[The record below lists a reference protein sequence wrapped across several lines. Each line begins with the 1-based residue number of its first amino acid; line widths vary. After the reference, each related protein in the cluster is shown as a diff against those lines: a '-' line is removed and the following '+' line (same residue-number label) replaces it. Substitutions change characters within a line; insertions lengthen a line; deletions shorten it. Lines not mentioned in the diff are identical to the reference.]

1 MRAAQK
7 SILALALCSAFQAGA
22 QDVHGQ
28 TGAAQAWREDVNDT
42 VRKAPVRIDPGEK
55 RPADQFR
62 MDVLGRPLTIG
73 GRYELEPRYFRDRDL
88 DPGKPGDTVNVSQDF
103 QLEFYYPWS
112 HSLSAFLQAS
122 AFYNPEVYAEDGDPR
137 EESYLELDQ
146 AWLFA
151 SRLFDSDFSFQL
163 GRQRYSEKR
172 QWWWNE
178 RLDAIRLYFV
188 RGEILGELS
197 VAEEFSSKRTDLGH
211 TEPLHK
217 DVLRVFGDLVWQWAE
232 KQNLTLFFMSQFDG
246 SGVERD
252 GDLVWHER
260 RDKSD
265 ADLTWVG
272 GRAMGKFKLSS
283 GYKFGYWLDG
293 AVVTG
298 HETLVDFDGVNG
310 RMDRAGSRITRNVLG
325 WGLDAG
331 LTWYTKL
338 PLEPYFTVGY
348 AYGSGDSNRGIG
360 TDTGFRQTGIH
371 DNKIKL
377 GGSQRFRY
385 YGELFRPE
393 LANLE
398 ITTAAIGFPLS
409 EDSAVD
415 LLFHHYRQPHP
426 ADSVRDGRIKADPT
440 GISGDLGE
448 EVDLVISLDEW
459 KHFQVQLTGA
469 VFRAGDAYG
478 ELSGN
483 TSTMIY
489 AKIKYIF

>member
-7 SILALALCSAFQAGA
+7 SIMALALWTAFQAAA
-22 QDVHGQ
+22 QEVNGQ
-28 TGAAQAWREDVNDT
+28 TAQTYREDGNDT
-42 VRKAPVRIDPGEK
+42 EKKAPVRIDPGEK

-73 GRYELEPRYFRDRDL
+73 GRYELEPRYFQDRDL
-88 DPGKPGDTVNVSQDF
+88 DPDRDGDTVNVSQDF

-112 HSLSAFLQAS
+112 KSLSAFLQAS
-122 AFYNPEVYAEDGDPR
+122 AFYNPEVYAETGDPR
-137 EESYLELDQ
+137 DESYLELDQ

-151 SRLFDSDFSFQL
+151 SRILDSDFSLQA

-188 RGEILGELS
+188 HGEILGEIS

-217 DVLRVFGDLVWQWAE
+217 DVLRVFGDLVWQWSE

-246 SGVERD
+246 SGRERD
-252 GDLVWHER
+252 GDVVWHER

-272 GRAMGKFKLSS
+272 GRAMGKFKLAS
-283 GYKFGYWLDG
+283 GYKFGYWLDT

-298 HETLVDFDGVNG
+298 HETLIDFDAVNS
-310 RMDRAGSRITRNVLG
+310 RQDRAGTHSTHSVLG
-325 WGLDAG
+325 WGLDTG
-331 LTWYTKL
+331 ITWYTKL
-338 PLEPYFTVGY
+338 PLEPYFTLGY
-348 AYGSGDSNRGIG
+348 AYGSGNSKNG
-360 TDTGFRQTGIH
+360 TDTGFRQTGVH

-415 LLFHHYRQPHP
+415 LLFHHYRQADPS
-426 ADSVRDGRIKADPT
+426 DSVRDGRIKADPT
-440 GISGDLGE
+440 GVSGDLGE
-448 EVDLVISLDEW
+448 ELDLVISLDEW

-469 VFRAGDAYG
+469 VFRAGNAYG
-478 ELSGN
+478 DLSGN
-483 TSTMIY
+483 TSAMVY

>member
-1 MRAAQK
+1 M
-7 SILALALCSAFQAGA
+7 SILALALLAALPVAA
-22 QDVHGQ
+22 QNQNGTGGTGQ
-28 TGAAQAWREDVNDT
+28 TWQEDVGDT
-42 VRKAPVRIDPGEK
+42 EKKAPVRVDPGER
-55 RPADQFR
+55 RPPDQFHT
-62 MDVLGRPLTIG
+62 DVVGRPLTIG

-88 DPGKPGDTVNVSQDF
+88 DPDQPGDTVNVSQDF

-112 HSLSAFLQAS
+112 KSLSAFLQAS
-122 AFYNPEVYAEDGDPR
+122 AFYNPEIYEESGDR
-137 EESYLELDQ
+137 QEESYLELDQ

-151 SRLFDSDFSFQL
+151 SRLFDSDVSLQL

-178 RLDAIRLYFV
+178 RLDALRLYFV
-188 RGEILGELS
+188 RGQVLGEIS

-211 TEPLHK
+211 TAPLHK
-217 DVLRVFGDLVWQWAE
+217 DVLRVFGDLVWQWSE
-232 KQNLTLFFMSQFDG
+232 KQNLTLFFMSQFDH
-246 SGVERD
+246 SGLERS
-252 GDLVWHER
+252 GETVWHER

-265 ADLTWVG
+265 ADLSWVG
-272 GRAMGKFKLSS
+272 GRAMGKFKLAT
-283 GYKFGYWLDG
+283 GYKFGYWLD
-293 AVVTG
+293 AAMVTG
-298 HETLVDFDGVNG
+298 RETLVDFDSVGS
-310 RMDRAGSRITRNVLG
+310 RMDRAGSRTTRSVLG
-325 WGLDAG
+325 WGMDAG

-348 AYGSGDSNRGIG
+348 AYGSGDAHGGSG
-360 TDTGFRQTGIH
+360 TDTGFRQTGVH

-398 ITTAAIGFPLS
+398 IATAAIGFPLS

-415 LLFHHYRQPHP
+415 LLFHHYRQPNP

-448 EVDLVISLDEW
+448 EVDLVVSLDEW

-483 TSTMIY
+483 TSAMIY